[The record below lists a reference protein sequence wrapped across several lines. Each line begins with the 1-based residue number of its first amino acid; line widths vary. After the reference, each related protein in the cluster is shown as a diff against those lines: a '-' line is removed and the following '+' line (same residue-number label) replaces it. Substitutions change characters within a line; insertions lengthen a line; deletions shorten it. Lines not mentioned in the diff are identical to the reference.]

1 VLQFKGPVWLVS
13 TDGKT
18 RRLDNAKLFIKEDR
32 LFTNFSLSLERETK
46 ELDQARERAG
56 DEVRKKEELDR
67 ARKRARAEV
76 RKKMKKAFRRQRE
89 RVDGVT

>member
-18 RRLDNAKLFIKEDR
+18 HRLDNAKLFIKEDR